1 MKTRKRNVNTKARQ
15 IVTIAT
21 DKGYTYQE
29 IAEICDV
36 SIGSIKRWLATGRAD
51 ASKIKKIEM
60 EIGHVYL
67 SYESVGDVL
76 IDIYKNRNKRFRLK
90 RIELKRV
97 AGRSV
102 LKSGFVENLLM
113 YLLDKG
119 YYMFEA
125 VEGDDDFFVI
135 IRIRQ
140 VLKHVKDFLSEDKI
154 NEYFNDLA
162 DEIDDADYDEE

>member
-1 MKTRKRNVNTKARQ
+1 MATRKRNVNTKARQ
-15 IVTIAT
+15 IVRSAT
-21 DKGYTYQE
+21 DKGYTYKE

-36 SIGSIKRWLATGRAD
+36 STGSIKRWLATGRAD

-60 EIGHVYL
+60 EIGHVHL
-67 SYESVGDVL
+67 SCESVGDLL
-76 IDIYKNRNKRFRLK
+76 IDIYKSRKKRYRLK

-102 LKSGFVENLLM
+102 LKSGFIDNVLM

-119 YYMFEA
+119 YYMIEA

-135 IRIRQ
+135 IRVRQ
-140 VLKHVKDFLSEDKI
+140 VLKYVKHFLSEGEI
-154 NEYFNDLA
+154 NKYFNDLA
-162 DEIDDADYDEE
+162 DEIDDIDYDEE